1 MIARRV
7 TIVLAALTVMLAGAV
22 FVFQWTLE
30 KALVLAP
37 VIVATVGATVLV
49 FVLWAKV
56 AYEGLRAQRHPL
68 RIVAAGLAGFAVLV
82 ALSFFVDLPR
92 TH

>member
-1 MIARRV
+1 MTIA
-7 TIVLAALTVMLAGAV
+7 LAALAAMIAGAV
-22 FVFQWTLE
+22 SLFQFSLE
-30 KALVLAP
+30 KALLLAP

-56 AYEGLRAQRHPL
+56 AYEALRAQRHPL